1 MSTAFDF
8 SAKLLSKMTAV
19 RDIDGVS
26 DDIFNY
32 AWDVIEYT
40 EDVNPELYK
49 ALLQTNEFYGRGK
62 TGYVVCYVDLPPSV
76 LKGDVAFRKQELFER
91 LKKSCKAIL
100 RYVGKPHSP
109 DSLRT
114 FSSYGLK
121 VKEMSNSDGT
131 EYVVL
136 TTVKGAYCQLTT
148 DLQVTLTKHNDIKY
162 EFTITVD
169 KIFKRRKPGIIPDYN
184 D

>member
-8 SAKLLSKMTAV
+8 SADLLSKMTAV
-19 RDIDGVS
+19 IDIDGVS

-32 AWDVIEYT
+32 AWDVIEFT

-49 ALLQTNEFYGRGK
+49 ALLQTNEFYGSGK

-76 LKGDVAFRKQELFER
+76 LKGDVAKKQNFFEI
-91 LKKSCKAIL
+91 LKKSCKATL

-121 VKEMSNSDGT
+121 VKEMSSSDGT